1 MTRDNRRQ
9 KKSARKAAKSKRRAA
24 GKPHGA
30 STQAPEA
37 VRLIRYEITYEPLP
51 DPAYDRLPQSVKDQL
66 ERLYNELMAPD
77 SENRLIELQAL
88 IEQYPDVAK
97 IYNFL
102 YATYERLNDRRNA
115 RRVLEE
121 TLERFPDYLF
131 GRIAYA
137 TACLQQGEAEKVPE
151 IFDNHFELQL
161 LYPGRRYFHISEV
174 LGFYSMIAWYFCA
187 RGEPDVAK
195 IYYEL
200 IHKLEPDNPRTK
212 FVKDLLRTSRLS
224 SSFKELLARKS

>member
-9 KKSARKAAKSKRRAA
+9 KKSARKAAKSKRRTV
-24 GKPHGA
+24 GGA
-30 STQAPEA
+30 SARAPEA
-37 VRLIRYEITYEPLP
+37 VRLINYEITYEPLP
-51 DPAYDRLPQSVKDQL
+51 EPAFDRLPQSVKDQL

-88 IEQYPDVAK
+88 IEQYPDVPK

-161 LYPGRRYFHISEV
+161 LYPERRYFHISDRNSGPKIG
-174 LGFYSMIAWYFCA
+174 LIAHQ
-187 RGEPDVAK
+187 P
-195 IYYEL
+195 
-200 IHKLEPDNPRTK
+200 
-212 FVKDLLRTSRLS
+212 S
-224 SSFKELLARKS
+224 SDAP